1 MKTTEGSNGK
11 SRAETQDS
19 FSVLP
24 RPLAD
29 RGRGLKLFFAI
40 ASETCIII

>member
-19 FSVLP
+19 FSVVPQIVVAVSSCSL
-24 RPLAD
+24 L
-29 RGRGLKLFFAI
+29 
-40 ASETCIII
+40 